1 MKATTLFMPAVAQQE
16 SEVIDWSDMS
26 GASDTA
32 EAAMVGGVYGEL
44 NDGAAVYS
52 SDEQDTDGF
61 GSFDFGSEL
70 DDELAIDF
78 SQLFADD
85 MTDLLRERNETIASR
100 NASHSY

>member
-32 EAAMVGGVYGEL
+32 EVAMVGGVYGEL
-44 NDGAAVYS
+44 NAGSAVYS
-52 SDEQDTDGF
+52 SDEQDTDSF

-70 DDELAIDF
+70 DDEVVIDF
-78 SQLFADD
+78 SRLFADD
-85 MTDLLRERNETIASR
+85 MTDLLRQRNETIAAK
-100 NASHSY
+100 NACYSW